1 MLHGDLRELLEN
13 LPRRRRV
20 DVIVEDDLRDFPE
33 QGVLVEVVEHGIELI
48 GVAVFAVDDDRRA
61 AASLQ
66 ELIDARLGGA
76 ARVGDLAEVGEI
88 VLVHL
93 VEERD
98 EFLVVVEDVPLLLLR
113 RPVDVDLIGVVRPV
127 GAVLLGGALQPR
139 LLRAVRHE
147 KQLAD
152 ILPLQPQ
159 RQKVAAV
166 VDAVGDVQID
176 VDDVLRE
183 LIVGAEQLDA
193 VLRQAAQTLLRN
205 IFGQCMQIFEIV

>member
-1 MLHGDLRELLEN
+1 M
-13 LPRRRRV
+13 
-20 DVIVEDDLRDFPE
+20 
-33 QGVLVEVVEHGIELI
+33 
-48 GVAVFAVDDDRRA
+48 
-61 AASLQ
+61 
-66 ELIDARLGGA
+66 
-76 ARVGDLAEVGEI
+76 
-88 VLVHL
+88 
-93 VEERD
+93 
-98 EFLVVVEDVPLLLLR
+98 EDVPLLLLR
-113 RPVDVDLIGVVRPV
+113 RPVDVDLIGVVHPV

-183 LIVGAEQLDA
+183 FIVGAEQLDT

-205 IFGQCMQIFEIV
+205 ILGQCMQIFEIV